1 MYLLKKITEMQSN
14 LSPKPNSLVMYGL
27 IAFRIKVYRYSADGQ
42 PGAIISTSIV
52 VLIGFNHRAG
62 MW

>member
-1 MYLLKKITEMQSN
+1 MQSN

-27 IAFRIKVYRYSADGQ
+27 IAFRIKIYRYSADGQ